1 MVWVSV
7 QKWALK
13 KGSRLPG
20 TCAESKGGT
29 SRTASEVPRANSGG
43 GDALGWAE
51 LGVQAGIGPFTTRD
65 CPSGGEREPARARP
79 VPNPKEGLVEARQ
92 R

>member
-1 MVWVSV
+1 MPNPREGPVAPR
-7 QKWALK
+7 Q
-13 KGSRLPG
+13 RYPG
-20 TCAESKGGT
+20 LI
-29 SRTASEVPRANSGG
+29 PG